1 MAGFLAQARFIIGA
15 LGLALILAVAPPA
28 SAQQPVSV
36 NPTAASVKEQQLL
49 NQLSSGGTIGGRVSI
64 PDQKSANLIHP
75 AGRDWRQFHEVTLRW
90 IGGIAILAML
100 VILIVFY
107 LVRGPGRLES
117 GHGGRRLGR

>member
-1 MAGFLAQARFIIGA
+1 MAGFLAQAPFIIGA
-15 LGLALILAVAPPA
+15 LRLTPIPALPPPA

-90 IGGIAILAML
+90 IGAIAILGM
-100 VILIVFY
+100 LIVLGAFF
-107 LVRGPGRLES
+107 LIRG
-117 GHGGRRLGR
+117 GG